1 MNIVPP
7 VIQKQSPPALQTGGS
22 FGFATRFLS
31 GLEKRPLA
39 ELLFKDVLAFN
50 VPKISLTRTWA
61 ECLDT
66 ATLELANSSITLLSS
81 LAVPPLLRRPASWLS
96 GIPMEKLNGVLSK
109 TANTPVKLARLG
121 IAFGFLFP
129 FAAAFWAIPFFRNW
143 LTMER
148 TQSGDFESMIGFK
161 DKGKEQQKPTRSF
174 EEEKDYHKNKALNI
188 LLTGVSLGVASLV
201 GLSTAARRMANAGT
215 GSLWGKARNVLEN
228 RYGKAWENFAN
239 NYDLK
244 GESANQVA
252 PGGAQLLFWG
262 LPAYVGWIHAA
273 RGNNERRERTLQAF
287 NGMFWFFFGG
297 KLTGMLFKRSYAK
310 LEAVQPTFWRKEFL
324 EKIAGQPLP
333 ADNWHAHFEA
343 NPTWTKALRDS
354 LENLSYA
361 EIEENALDKT
371 SKAFDSLIKMKNR
384 KFAISGLA
392 TPIIALA
399 LVQGLNFYI
408 TARKLK
414 PVSPALN
421 PSSPAEPASL
431 PPEAFPPPFA
441 PMALMPSMVP
451 APSNSSNT
459 TNIIALPPPPPTHA
473 IPFVDGAANEH
484 ANMAS
489 NLQSPVLLPAKPIPS
504 PVNVTPSTS
513 SSGAMPMFSSPVNLN
528 VTSNPSLALN
538 PYLKPITANNN

>member
-7 VIQKQSPPALQTGGS
+7 VFQKKSPPALQAGGS

-161 DKGKEQQKPTRSF
+161 EKGKEEKKPTRSF
-174 EEEKDYHKNKALNI
+174 EEEKDYHKNKAINI
-188 LLTGVSLGVASLV
+188 LLSGGALGLASLV
-201 GLSTAARRMANAGT
+201 GMTTAARRMANAT
-215 GSLWGKARNVLEN
+215 SDSLWGKARHVLEN
-228 RYGKAWENFAN
+228 RHGKAWENFVN

-244 GESANQVA
+244 GDSANQVA

-297 KLTGMLFKRSYAK
+297 KLTGMLFKQAYTK
-310 LEAVQPTFWRKEFL
+310 LEAAQPTFWRKEFL
-324 EKIAGQPLP
+324 EKVAGQPLP
-333 ADNWHAHFEA
+333 ASNWREHFQA
-343 NPTWTKALRDS
+343 NPVWAKALQNR
-354 LENLSYA
+354 LETLSYA

-371 SKAFDSLIKMKNR
+371 SKAFDQLIKMKNR

-408 TARKLK
+408 TARKLN

-421 PSSPAEPASL
+421 PSSPAEPAFL

-441 PMALMPSMVP
+441 PAFSPSVV
-451 APSNSSNT
+451 A
-459 TNIIALPPPPPTHA
+459 PPPSLAAPVSTMSGFPQRA
-473 IPFVDGAANEH
+473 AANP
-484 ANMAS
+484 S
-489 NLQSPVLLPAKPIPS
+489 LPTIP
-504 PVNVTPSTS
+504 VTPSTKPDS
-513 SSGAMPMFSSPVNLN
+513 TIQHAATPVPPPGPLPMSMFSVTAPGNRNVPNQPVA
-528 VTSNPSLALN
+528 PLN
-538 PYLKPITANNN
+538 PYLKKPNPNGNN